1 MANEVSYA
9 SLLSA
14 GGRVA
19 RILSSLL
26 HTNLYDP
33 TGLRALMTFI
43 PYSPMGSSTMNVT
56 KVTRGSVMAAATT
69 ELSSGFANTAL
80 STGNYDLAVARYF
93 RAGCLKLRGISQ
105 YFPSSGLILCAKY
118 ASKMHSLRCLRNH

>member
-56 KVTRGSVMAAATT
+56 KVTRQTIAHNHDPRPRNVHLEQTRPNQT
-69 ELSSGFANTAL
+69 IHL
-80 STGNYDLAVARYF
+80 
-93 RAGCLKLRGISQ
+93 
-105 YFPSSGLILCAKY
+105 PLI
-118 ASKMHSLRCLRNH
+118 